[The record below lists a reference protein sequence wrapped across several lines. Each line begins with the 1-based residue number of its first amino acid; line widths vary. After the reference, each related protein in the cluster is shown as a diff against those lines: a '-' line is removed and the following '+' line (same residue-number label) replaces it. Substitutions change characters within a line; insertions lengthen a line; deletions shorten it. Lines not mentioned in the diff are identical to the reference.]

1 MIQVLKNKIF
11 LGSLIAVLSVFMF
24 SINVNATTLTSTATT
39 DVCLDGSSYSTLT
52 ENKCSSSNVIPLPPV
67 YIDTCTTGAVFSTA
81 TGQKCSDLYRVP
93 PDPVDEVCLAGSIKM
108 YSTTTGKPYC
118 GDTTVTTPPTWVPPV
133 KIDGCIGTNIF
144 STVTGQSC
152 SDLILMPPVRVN
164 STTDIKGI
172 QALLNNIL
180 GLDLSVDGRA
190 GAKTREAVKIFQRK
204 AGLSADGIVGPKTMA
219 KLNASVQ

>member
-1 MIQVLKNKIF
+1 
-11 LGSLIAVLSVFMF
+11 
-24 SINVNATTLTSTATT
+24 
-39 DVCLDGSSYSTLT
+39 
-52 ENKCSSSNVIPLPPV
+52 
-67 YIDTCTTGAVFSTA
+67 
-81 TGQKCSDLYRVP
+81 
-93 PDPVDEVCLAGSIKM
+93 
-108 YSTTTGKPYC
+108 
-118 GDTTVTTPPTWVPPV
+118 
-133 KIDGCIGTNIF
+133 
-144 STVTGQSC
+144 
-152 SDLILMPPVRVN
+152 MPPVRVN